1 MNSSG
6 DSSETWELH
15 LYIVPPSQTEWFYWL
30 GTPVYWIYFVIQRQL
45 TLGCGTS
52 IKTITNVRFVLVF
65 VFLLKETEMIRVVR
79 NENDV
84 LQIVLLSF
92 GVDVLVY
99 LLKEKNER
107 VKIDSVNQSDCR
119 EG

>member
-1 MNSSG
+1 
-6 DSSETWELH
+6 
-15 LYIVPPSQTEWFYWL
+15 
-30 GTPVYWIYFVIQRQL
+30 
-45 TLGCGTS
+45 
-52 IKTITNVRFVLVF
+52 
-65 VFLLKETEMIRVVR
+65 MIRVVR

-84 LQIVLLSF
+84 LQIVLLFF

>member
-1 MNSSG
+1 M
-6 DSSETWELH
+6 
-15 LYIVPPSQTEWFYWL
+15 
-30 GTPVYWIYFVIQRQL
+30 QRQL

-52 IKTITNVRFVLVF
+52 IKTITNVSFCLFFFSV
-65 VFLLKETEMIRVVR
+65 LKETELIRVVR

-84 LQIVLLSF
+84 LQIVLLCW

>member
-1 MNSSG
+1 M
-6 DSSETWELH
+6 
-15 LYIVPPSQTEWFYWL
+15 
-30 GTPVYWIYFVIQRQL
+30 
-45 TLGCGTS
+45 
-52 IKTITNVRFVLVF
+52 LVF
-65 VFLLKETEMIRVVR
+65 VWFFFSVLTETELIRVVR

-84 LQIVLLSF
+84 LQIVLLF
-92 GVDVLVY
+92 CGVDVLVY